1 MRKDFKYPF
10 RVITRKEEKEFV
22 EGLNYS
28 LGFIVGIILFF
39 PIFLVLEILSRV
51 FLVVVKNMSPKGIIF
66 VSTLF
71 VSSIITATL
80 IFLIK
85 LFS

>member
-71 VSSIITATL
+71 VSSIITVIL
-80 IFLIK
+80 IFLMK

>member
-71 VSSIITATL
+71 VSSIITAIL